1 MGAVPCAPGMP
12 HFSCVMRSE
21 ANDQWTFAAFV
32 ISLVEAA
39 YIRSGMTLIVDSAK
53 IHTAQG
59 AAAVIDPVL
68 RHAGAQMKLLPTYSP
83 ELNPIELVWAKA
95 KKVMR
100 ETRDTS
106 VSFRSEV
113 IRCLAAVT
121 AADVYNFYVHVLTWW
136 SQRLRNE
143 FGLDATKST

>member
-1 MGAVPCAPGMP
+1 
-12 HFSCVMRSE
+12 
-21 ANDQWTFAAFV
+21 
-32 ISLVEAA
+32 
-39 YIRSGMTLIVDSAK
+39 
-53 IHTAQG
+53 
-59 AAAVIDPVL
+59 
-68 RHAGAQMKLLPTYSP
+68 MKLLPTYSP